1 VTASATI
8 DLVDTHC
15 HLNLDEFDADRGE
28 VLARATDNGIGRILI
43 PGIDIETS
51 KTAIKCSIDYKPVY
65 AAVGVHPNNGSS
77 RMRDSLVE
85 LKQLVSQ
92 EKVVAIG
99 EIGLDYYRDYT
110 PKDVQRSLFS
120 KQLEF
125 AAEIG
130 LPVIVHNRDA
140 SEDIIDLLMNWQKNL
155 MSDGCRLADHPGV
168 LHSFS
173 GSVEMAQE
181 MAEHHFKIGITGAVT
196 FRNAYNLQAVVEAL
210 SLESI
215 LIETDAPYQ
224 TPHPYRGKRNE
235 PSNVRIVAEKIAEI
249 KAIPLEE
256 IAKVASHE
264 ADKLFNWREIH
275 C

>member
-1 VTASATI
+1 MTASSTI
-8 DLVDTHC
+8 ELVDTHC
-15 HLNLDEFDADRGE
+15 HLNLEEFDADRSE
-28 VLARATDNGIGRILI
+28 VLARAANNLIRRILI

-51 KTAIKCSIDYKPVY
+51 KTAIKCSIDYDPVY
-65 AAVGVHPNNGSS
+65 AAVGVHPNNGLSWTG
-77 RMRDSLVE
+77 DSLIE
-85 LKQLVSQ
+85 LKQLVS
-92 EKVVAIG
+92 EGKVVAIG

-110 PKDVQRSLFS
+110 PKDLQRSIFS
-120 KQLEF
+120 QQLEL
-125 AAEIG
+125 AAKAG

-140 SEDIIDLLMNWQKNL
+140 SEDMSDLLINWQ
-155 MSDGCRLADHPGV
+155 SDLEAHGSRIADCPGV

-196 FRNAYNLQAVVEAL
+196 FRNAQNLQTVVAMVP
-210 SLESI
+210 LESI
-215 LIETDAPYQ
+215 LIETDSPYQ
-224 TPHPYRGKRNE
+224 TPHPFRGKRNE
-235 PSNVRIVAEKIAEI
+235 PSNVRIVAEKIAEL

-256 IAKVASHE
+256 VANVTTHE